1 MKITLTEICNLR
13 IVLFCNWI
21 FLFLNDTN
29 NWKLICHRQFSC
41 LVVPDSL
48 WPHGLQHAK
57 PPCPSPT
64 PRACSNSCSLS
75 RWCHPTILS
84 SVVPFSSCLQ
94 SVILERI
101 IDTSLFSKRH
111 KAIKRL
117 QILSNIKMIKQKTS
131 VVHTIN
137 YSRCIV
143 LGLSRGSH
151 WSVFSK
157 TTCTMHTHTDTY
169 AVVNTRQCLHL

>member
-1 MKITLTEICNLR
+1 MKITLIEICNLR
-13 IVLFCNWI
+13 IVLFCHWI
-21 FLFLNDTN
+21 FFLLNDRN
-29 NWKLICHRQFSC
+29 NWKLICHLQFSC
-41 LVVPDSL
+41 SVVSDSL
-48 WPHGLQHAK
+48 WPHGLQHARL
-57 PPCPSPT
+57 PCPSPT

-94 SVILERI
+94 SVIFEGI
-101 IDTSLFSKRH
+101 TDTSLFSKRH

-131 VVHTIN
+131 VVHTTN

-143 LGLSRGSH
+143 LGLSRALH
-151 WSVFSK
+151 WSIFWK
-157 TTCTMHTHTDTY
+157 TTLTMHTHTHTH
-169 AVVNTRQCLHL
+169 TQL